1 MTNPALDVATVE
13 SCMVKTNAILVTL
26 DLRATKRWKNSLCL
40 LVMLY
45 SIDSGI
51 YALDESHVANIIVM
65 ACIAALGF
73 SIVIIEYAIFPHTIC
88 DNNVCSYDHDL
99 R

>member
-1 MTNPALDVATVE
+1 MHLYAASACKRPNRLTRQLTMTNPAHDVATVE
-13 SCMVKTNAILVTL
+13 LSIVKTNAILVTL

-51 YALDESHVANIIVM
+51 YALDESHVANIITM
-65 ACIAALGF
+65 ACNAALDF
-73 SIVIIEYAIFPHTIC
+73 
-88 DNNVCSYDHDL
+88 
-99 R
+99 

>member
-1 MTNPALDVATVE
+1 MTNPAPDVATVE

-51 YALDESHVANIIVM
+51 YALDESHANIIV
-65 ACIAALGF
+65 AALGF